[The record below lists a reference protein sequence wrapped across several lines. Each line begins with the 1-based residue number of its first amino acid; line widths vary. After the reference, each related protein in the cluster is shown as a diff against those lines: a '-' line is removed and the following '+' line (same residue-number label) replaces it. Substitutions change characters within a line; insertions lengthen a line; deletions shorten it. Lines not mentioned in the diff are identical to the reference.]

1 MDQMIMPNV
10 EAAHWEL
17 LLISAAASR
26 LQPQYQAAAILI
38 TRLQA
43 RLNDH
48 NKHHQKTRIIPFFY
62 HIADVGNICHFVVIR
77 NSAIGP
83 RMQMAQGEVGWL
95 AGRTRVSL
103 YVVTV
108 VICYTNCP
116 YKRQNNKTNIAR
128 KTQE

>member
-48 NKHHQKTRIIPFFY
+48 KKHHQKTRIIPFFY
-62 HIADVGNICHFVVIR
+62 HIADVGNICHFADGTRWIVHKGR
-77 NSAIGP
+77 WG
-83 RMQMAQGEVGWL
+83 GWL
-95 AGRTRVSL
+95 
-103 YVVTV
+103 VVLGYPFT
-108 VICYTNCP
+108 
-116 YKRQNNKTNIAR
+116 
-128 KTQE
+128 